1 MRKFRI
7 VSAIV
12 ICAVLVLGLAAAAKD
27 VSLKFYINGVQK
39 TLKPSAIMRNNTAY
53 LPLNATAAAVN
64 AKVKFD
70 NSDKTYT
77 VTTSSNMK
85 TTIRESQ
92 GIKVGGKFMVPA
104 NTAANALNYSWGFN
118 ASSKTV
124 SLNSKPVHKPAP
136 KPAQK
141 PAPPTSGG

>member
-1 MRKFRI
+1 MRKFGI

-12 ICAVLVLGLAAAAKD
+12 LCAVLLLGLAVSAKD
-27 VSLKFYINGVQK
+27 ISLKFFVNGTQK

-53 LPLNATAAAVN
+53 LPLNASASAVN

-70 NSDKTYT
+70 SSSKIYT
-77 VTTSSNMK
+77 VTSSSNKK

-92 GIKVGGKFMVPA
+92 GIMVGGKFMVPA
-104 NTAANALNYSWGFN
+104 NTAANAFNYNWGFN

-124 SLNSKPVHKPAP
+124 SLNSKPAP
-136 KPAQK
+136 K